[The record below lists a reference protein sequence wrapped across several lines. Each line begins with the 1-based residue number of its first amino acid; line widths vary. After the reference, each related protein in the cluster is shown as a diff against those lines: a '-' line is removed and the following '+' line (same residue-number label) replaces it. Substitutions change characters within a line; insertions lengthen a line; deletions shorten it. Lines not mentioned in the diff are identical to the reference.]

1 MLVRWLIPLL
11 LAAGCGG
18 SSGDSASPPDF
29 AASGLTVSVASAAQK
44 SGTLADSIDSK
55 RRTRITAATAAV
67 APSVVTV
74 QTEVIEHRPQD
85 PFSMFF
91 GGGGDRVLPGLGS
104 GFIVR
109 ADGVIVT
116 NAHVIIDADS
126 ISVALRDGTTYE
138 AKLLGK
144 DEINDIAVLKIPAKG
159 LPVATLGNSDSLL
172 IGEWVIAI
180 GNPYG
185 FLLGNPEPS
194 VTVGV
199 ISGTGRN
206 LVARSEGNAT
216 YVDMIQTDAAIN
228 PGNSGGPLVD
238 AVGEVIGVNSSIYSP
253 SGGSVGLGFAI
264 PINRVKRVTEDL
276 LLHGAIRRPWL
287 GIELK
292 LPETQNPRRA
302 LRSGAIVRA
311 VVPGSPA
318 AKAGL
323 QPGDELLRSRNRALR
338 NPFDWEAERLDLR
351 VGEKVP
357 ILVRRGDRQ
366 FEVNLTVADL
376 PEVSAPKV
384 QVLKELELV
393 TVTPAI
399 RAERGIRSRHGALI
413 YNVSD
418 RVSQD
423 LGIEKGDVIVQVNR
437 VPIQNAEDVAK
448 VFDALSGRDVVR
460 MYFERGGRIYST
472 DFMIR

>member
-1 MLVRWLIPLL
+1 MLLRWFIPLL

-18 SSGDSASPPDF
+18 SGSDASATSSST
-29 AASGLTVSVASAAQK
+29 ASAGLSVSVASAAQR
-44 SGTLADSIDSK
+44 SPTTDSIDSR
-55 RRTRITAATAAV
+55 RRTRITAAVAAV

-74 QTEVIEHRPQD
+74 QTEVIEHAAAD
-85 PFSMFF
+85 PFTMFF

-104 GFIVR
+104 GFVVR
-109 ADGVIVT
+109 SDGVIVT
-116 NAHVIIDADS
+116 NAHVINDADS
-126 ISVALRDGTTYE
+126 ISVALRDGTTYR
-138 AKLLGK
+138 ATLLGK
-144 DEINDIAVLKIPAKG
+144 DEINDLAVLKIPAKG

-185 FLLGNPEPS
+185 FLLGNSEPS

-216 YVDMIQTDAAIN
+216 YVDMIQTDAPIN

-287 GIELK
+287 GIKLN
-292 LPETQNPRRA
+292 LPETRNPRRA
-302 LRSGAIVRA
+302 LQSGVIVES

-323 QPGDELLRSRNRALR
+323 QPGDELVRSRNRALR

-357 ILVRRGDRQ
+357 MEVRRDGREFQ
-366 FEVNLTVADL
+366 VTLTVADL

-393 TVTPAI
+393 TVTAAI

-437 VPIQNAEDVAK
+437 VPIENAQDVAK

-460 MYFERGGRIYST
+460 MYFERAGRIYST